1 MKTLLLGIVLFGLA
15 WLIGHPERLYAFLD
29 WASEARL

>member
-15 WLIGHPERLYAFLD
+15 WLIGHQDHLFAFLD
-29 WASEARL
+29 WASEAHL